1 MRSDEQ
7 VQSEIVNDQQESTTG
22 YIDRDEQLECSKW
35 KDGREKCS
43 DSESEDTISKYLTIS

>member
-22 YIDRDEQLECSKW
+22 YIDRDEQPGCSKW
-35 KDGREKCS
+35 KDGR